1 MVRTFFYHLPQYCS
15 IHDNN
20 YQTHLYIYA
29 CSHISNFGSLL
40 SFEDDL
46 TPKSDVYSFGVVLL
60 EILSGKL
67 AFYDKMSWG
76 KRDLFLVNIELAK
89 MSPSQG
95 FSANKRKVV
104 RIFDAH
110 LEGQYSE
117 DVAMKAL
124 DLAMHCLS
132 NEPESRPNM
141 NEVVQVLEQL

>member
-1 MVRTFFYHLPQYCS
+1 MIIIIKH
-15 IHDNN
+15 I
-20 YQTHLYIYA
+20 YIYA
-29 CSHISNFGSLL
+29 CSHISNFGSLF

-95 FSANKRKVV
+95 FSANKRKVI

-117 DVAMKAL
+117 DVAIKAL